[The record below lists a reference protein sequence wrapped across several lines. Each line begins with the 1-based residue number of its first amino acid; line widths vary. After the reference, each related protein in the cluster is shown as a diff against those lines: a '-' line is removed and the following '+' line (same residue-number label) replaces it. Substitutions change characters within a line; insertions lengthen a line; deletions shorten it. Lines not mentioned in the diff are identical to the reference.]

1 VPVILC
7 TNGSLTLGFI
17 LTIFIC
23 LSGFLIYWVISLKKR
38 SLQFGIMRA
47 MGISSKGVIG
57 MLSFEH
63 LLISGSAIFAGI
75 SVGAI
80 ASRIFIPL
88 YELFYNTD
96 TQALPFRV
104 IAQRADYIRLYAVV
118 AVMLL
123 IALSILF
130 MITRNIKVTQA
141 IKLGED

>member
-1 VPVILC
+1 
-7 TNGSLTLGFI
+7 
-17 LTIFIC
+17 
-23 LSGFLIYWVISLKKR
+23 
-38 SLQFGIMRA
+38 MRA
-47 MGISSKGVIG
+47 MGISSKSVIG

-63 LLISGSAIFAGI
+63 LLISGSAILAGI
-75 SVGAI
+75 SVGTL
-80 ASRIFIPL
+80 ASRLFIPV

-96 TQALPFRV
+96 TEVLPFEV

-123 IALSILF
+123 TAFSIVF